1 MAEVSQ
7 FVDTVDGVRSGVAH
21 AVAARF
27 DSVADIATADPADLQ
42 EVRGVGP
49 VLAERIVDAARA
61 EATASATAT
70 VAADTATP
78 AAESVAQDRVAPSEL
93 PPVFERLA
101 LLVGTTVGWTLRAY
115 RTIALPVS
123 RLLHR
128 SARST

>member
-7 FVDTVDGVRSGVAH
+7 FVDTVDGVRNGVAD
-21 AVAARF
+21 AIAARF
-27 DSVADIATADPADLQ
+27 DSVADIAAAEPADLQ

-49 VLAERIVDAARA
+49 VLAERIVLAARA
-61 EATASATAT
+61 EATTSATAT

-78 AAESVAQDRVAPSEL
+78 AAEPTRDRVAPSDL

-101 LLVGTTVGWTLRAY
+101 LLVGTTLGWTLRAY
-115 RTIALPVS
+115 RSVALPVS

-128 SARST
+128 GARSA

>member
-7 FVDTVDGVRSGVAH
+7 FVDTVDGVRNGVAD
-21 AVAARF
+21 AIAARF
-27 DSVADIATADPADLQ
+27 DSVADIAAAQPADLQ
-42 EVRGVGP
+42 EVKGVGP

-78 AAESVAQDRVAPSEL
+78 AAEPVAQDRVAPSEL

>member
-7 FVDTVDGVRSGVAH
+7 FVDTVDGVRSGVAD
-21 AVAARF
+21 AIAARF
-27 DSVADIATADPADLQ
+27 DSVADIAAAQPADLQ

-78 AAESVAQDRVAPSEL
+78 AAKPVAQDRVAPSDL

-128 SARST
+128 SA